1 MAIDYVVWV
10 ARLVL
15 AVVFGL
21 SAWGKL
27 ADGPGTRKAVG
38 EFGIPLAW
46 TPAVA
51 WALPAV
57 EAVVAVAL
65 LPPWTAA
72 GAALVAILLLG
83 MFTGAVVR
91 LLRQGKRPVCSC
103 FGAASA
109 APIGRG
115 TVARNIVLI
124 VLAGV
129 TAVAT
134 LAEPQVPGGLP
145 VDHVVAM
152 GVAAGFG
159 AVLVSLWGELR
170 ALRRRL
176 DEKGLPPGAVA
187 PEFEVLKT
195 AGARAGDRAA
205 VSRARDSL
213 RRPQH

>member
-38 EFGIPLAW
+38 EFGVPLAW
-46 TPAVA
+46 IPAVA

-83 MFTGAVVR
+83 MFTG
-91 LLRQGKRPVCSC
+91 
-103 FGAASA
+103 
-109 APIGRG
+109 
-115 TVARNIVLI
+115 VAR
-124 VLAGV
+124 
-129 TAVAT
+129 
-134 LAEPQVPGGLP
+134 
-145 VDHVVAM
+145 
-152 GVAAGFG
+152 
-159 AVLVSLWGELR
+159 
-170 ALRRRL
+170 
-176 DEKGLPPGAVA
+176 
-187 PEFEVLKT
+187 EFEVLRT

-205 VSRARDSL
+205 VSRARDAR
-213 RRPQH
+213 RRPRR